1 MAQSTLMSH
10 LRDVHKHNLRTLRA
24 QPLAEISGSL
34 GDLGTLLPLMISL
47 SRTGSIDVS
56 ATLVFSGLANILTGV
71 AFGIPLP
78 VQPMKAV
85 AAIAIANSYTKAETA
100 SAGLFV
106 SAVVAGLALMG
117 LLRWA
122 TRIVPVA
129 VVRGIQV
136 GAGLSLVIS
145 AGSGM
150 LVPLRWTG
158 PSWAD
163 NWLWAIAAFVGLL
176 LSGLFRKVPY
186 ALIVTILGLV
196 MAGILMAKADVD
208 VGVSNPFCPF
218 WRPTVLVPGPG
229 DFKKGALEA
238 GLPQL
243 PLTTLNSVLA
253 VASLAA
259 SLTPPFPSYP
269 STTSIG
275 LSVGLIN
282 LVAMWFGAMPMCHGS
297 GGLAGQYRFGAR
309 SGSSIIILGTV
320 KLLLGLFAGGKVV
333 VLLYRFPKSLLGI
346 MVIAAGIELAKVGRT
361 LDDRMDL
368 WNEAERE
375 QEDIDGRRKRKKV
388 SDEESGERWA
398 VMLVT
403 VAGCLAFKNDAVGFI
418 AGMIWHWGL
427 KLSPVLERLQRSRGN
442 STSKQSITDAESEG
456 LLSMNND
463 APEGRFD

>member
-1 MAQSTLMSH
+1 MAQHTVISH
-10 LRDVHKHNLRTLRA
+10 LRDVHEHNLRTLRA
-24 QPLAEISGSL
+24 QPLAEFSGSL
-34 GDLGTLLPLMISL
+34 GDLGTLLPLMIAL
-47 SRTGSIDVS
+47 SRVGSIDIS

-78 VQPMKAV
+78 VQPMKAI
-85 AAIAIANSYTKAETA
+85 AAIAIANSYSKAETA

-106 SAVVAGLALMG
+106 GAVVAVLALTG

-122 TRIVPVA
+122 TKVVPVA

-145 AGSGM
+145 AGTGM

-163 NWLWAIAAFVGLL
+163 NRLWAIAAFVGLL
-176 LSGLFRKVPY
+176 VSGLSKRVPY
-186 ALIVTILGLV
+186 ALIVTAAGLV
-196 MAGILMAKADVD
+196 MAGILTAKADGEG
-208 VGVSNPFCPF
+208 GVHHSF
-218 WRPTVLVPGPG
+218 WKPSVLVTGG
-229 DFKKGALEA
+229 DQFRKGALEA

-282 LVAMWFGAMPMCHGS
+282 LVAIWFGAMPMCHGS

-309 SGSSIIILGTV
+309 SGSSIIILGTI
-320 KLLLGLFAGGKVV
+320 KLLLGLFAAERIV

-346 MVIAAGIELAKVGRT
+346 MVIAAGIELAKVGRN
-361 LDDRMDL
+361 LDDRTDL

-375 QEDIDGRRKRKKV
+375 SEDMDGRQKQKKV
-388 SDEESGERWA
+388 SDEESAERWA

-418 AGMIWHWGL
+418 AGMMWHWGL
-427 KLSPVLERLQRSRGN
+427 KLSPLLEKLQRPRGHPTLGPSN
-442 STSKQSITDAESEG
+442 RIAESEG
-456 LLSMNND
+456 LLPTSGG
-463 APEGRFD
+463 ATEGRDD